1 MACAIANSL
10 CETGV
15 SHLAIQ
21 DLNTAKQDALIAK
34 LRDAFP
40 ATEIVAGVTQTA
52 GLDILVNGT
61 PVGMNGDLRLPLS
74 DSVLA
79 GLTGHCFVA
88 DVVTA
93 PTMTPFLTLA
103 QQRGCTIQTG
113 LEMTETQLESLA
125 AFMDVAA
132 P

>member
-21 DLNTAKQDALIAK
+21 DLDTAKQDALIAK
-34 LRDAFP
+34 LRHAFP
-40 ATEIVAGVTQTA
+40 KTEIVAGVTDTA

-61 PVGMNGDLRLPLS
+61 PVGMNGDPRLPLAEA
-74 DSVLA
+74 VLA
-79 GLTGHCFVA
+79 GLSARCFVA

-103 QQRGCTIQTG
+103 AARGCVIQTG
-113 LEMTETQLESLA
+113 LEMTETQLLPLA
-125 AFMDVAA
+125 GFLGVAA
-132 P
+132 G